1 VEDRNRGYGEAG
13 VEESLAE
20 MVLPIQNGVD
30 VIILEDVS
38 SAKERVHDG
47 EEAVDERESQRPDE
61 ISGLELRL
69 AAEEEHVG
77 KDDDGV
83 EAVLVLDVNV
93 IKLFTAVIYE
103 FTQQAR
109 LFITCKV
116 FADKSGA
123 YPSEIPFRCSTL
135 GQVPGLTHKH

>member
-1 VEDRNRGYGEAG
+1 
-13 VEESLAE
+13 

-77 KDDDGV
+77 EDDDGV

-103 FTQQAR
+103 FT
-109 LFITCKV
+109 
-116 FADKSGA
+116 
-123 YPSEIPFRCSTL
+123 
-135 GQVPGLTHKH
+135 